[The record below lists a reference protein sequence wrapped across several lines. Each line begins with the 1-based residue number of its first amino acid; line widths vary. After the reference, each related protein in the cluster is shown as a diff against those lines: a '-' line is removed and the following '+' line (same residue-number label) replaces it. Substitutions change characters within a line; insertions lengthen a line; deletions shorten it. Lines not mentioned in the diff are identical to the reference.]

1 MEEMSFWDHL
11 EALRWCLLRVVI
23 VLFIALVG
31 CFVALP
37 HVFDAWILG
46 PSHADFF
53 VYRWFAFMY
62 GAGSDV
68 NIININVASQFMTHI
83 TTSLWIALVLTF
95 PYLMY
100 QIWVFVKPALYP
112 QEIKGVKGAF
122 VGGTVLFYLGCAV
135 GYIIVFPIIFK
146 FLTQYQVSQEIVNQI
161 SLNSYMGIFL
171 MMIFIMG
178 LVFEMP
184 MLAWLLSQLGVLRKP
199 FLRQYRRHAVVVL
212 LVLAAIITPTG
223 DPFTLMVV
231 FLPLYLLYEFSIILV
246 KDATP
251 SEEDGPELSAI
262 D

>member
-11 EALRWCLLRVVI
+11 EALRWCLLRVII
-23 VLFIALVG
+23 VLFIVLVG

-37 HVFDAWILG
+37 NVFDAWILG
-46 PSHADFF
+46 PAHADFF
-53 VYRWFAFMY
+53 VYKWFAFMY
-62 GAGSDV
+62 GEGSDV

-135 GYIIVFPIIFK
+135 GYLIVFPIIFK

-199 FLRQYRRHAVVVL
+199 FLRKYRKHAVVVL

-231 FLPLYLLYEFSIILV
+231 FLPLYLLYEFSIVLV
-246 KDATP
+246 R
-251 SEEDGPELSAI
+251 DGEPELSVT